1 MNCHCMSSVLCY
13 HTPGAKSNTP
23 LILHH
28 VFPLTFHS
36 FFFGS
41 CFPRYFFPVN
51 NGPSISLPF
60 LQLLLALFLFGM
72 ALVVTRASEN
82 NNDNVGFFQN
92 QWQMATVLKRIKLYP
107 LRYYWGLR
115 LWTSEKQ
122 TLSLEINLDF
132 LAPVSQILPL
142 ASFFPSFWE
151 AILGVGLACGHYY

>member
-1 MNCHCMSSVLCY
+1 MNLALASESSSSSSQPFLATEKCFHPSLVIFHCHVNWLPSFSPLVNRVFLSRVYLPERYKKLMNCHCMSSVLCY

-92 QWQMATVLKRIKLYP
+92 QW
-107 LRYYWGLR
+107 
-115 LWTSEKQ
+115 
-122 TLSLEINLDF
+122 
-132 LAPVSQILPL
+132 
-142 ASFFPSFWE
+142 
-151 AILGVGLACGHYY
+151 